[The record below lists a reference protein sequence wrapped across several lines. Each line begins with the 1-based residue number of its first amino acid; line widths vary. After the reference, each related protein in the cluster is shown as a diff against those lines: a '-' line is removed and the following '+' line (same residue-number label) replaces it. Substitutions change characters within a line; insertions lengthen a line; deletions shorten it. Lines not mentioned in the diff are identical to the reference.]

1 MSYKKFYSLFF
12 ILAFFFSNAF
22 AASSFWHK
30 NESNG
35 AEVRLI
41 ASFFFDANG
50 QEQLI
55 AGLHFKIKKGWKIY
69 GADSIGIGM
78 PPSINNESSK
88 IVKDIKIIWP
98 EALKKQ
104 EEIGYEVVKYDVY
117 ENEVILPIEV
127 NLQNSSQETELK
139 FSLDYGLCNEIC
151 IPASEN
157 FNLKV
162 DKEQDLEVLNLIQKF
177 YPNKIINFK
186 EQSFQNLSKSVGNIA
201 LISAVFFAILG
212 GAILNVM
219 PCVLPVIS
227 IKLLSILNNSRA
239 TRKRI
244 KFAFL
249 STFLGIIFCFFIF
262 AIIAVFLKLTG
273 NSLGWGLQ
281 FQNPYFLLFLI
292 LVLVLLTG
300 NLLGVFEV
308 NFSSFVVNVLNKK
321 ISKSTK
327 GKNIFIPNFLSGIL
341 AVLLA
346 TPCSAPFLGSAISFA
361 LSADLLAI
369 FVIFLSIGFGFALP
383 YLVLFFMPRAVYFLP
398 KPGKWMYVVKKLMA
412 LFLVITVLWLTYV
425 LNHNIGLL
433 PAVIVTSLSIL
444 LLATIE
450 IKSKIL
456 RFLTIF
462 FIIATS
468 IAIPSIGAN
477 QMAKKRLLVSNK
489 NWIKFDEKL
498 LHQMVNDGKV
508 VVVDVTADWCLTCK
522 LNKKRVLEDPKVVK
536 KLTQNNFVAMR
547 GDITKPDK
555 EIIDFL
561 RSHNRFAIPFNVV
574 YGPNAKSG
582 IVTKEILDKKEFLTI
597 IDEASN

>member
-1 MSYKKFYSLFF
+1 MSHKKFYTLFF
-12 ILAFFFSNAF
+12 LVSFFFSNAF
-22 AASSFWHK
+22 AASSLWHK

-41 ASFFFDANG
+41 SSFFFDANG
-50 QEQLI
+50 QGKLI

-69 GADSIGIGM
+69 GADSVGIGM
-78 PPSINNESSK
+78 PPSITNESSEV
-88 IVKDIKIIWP
+88 VKDIKIIWP
-98 EALKKQ
+98 EAVKKQ
-104 EEIGYEVVKYDVY
+104 EEIGDEIIKYDVY

-127 NLQNSSQETELK
+127 NLQDYSQETELK
-139 FSLDYGLCNEIC
+139 FSVDYGLCSDIC
-151 IPASEN
+151 IPASEK
-157 FNLKV
+157 FDLKV
-162 DKEQDLEVLNLIQKF
+162 DKEQDFEVLNSIQKF
-177 YPNKIINFK
+177 YPNRISNLE
-186 EQSFQNLSKSVGNIA
+186 EQGFQNSSKSVVNIA
-201 LISAVFFAILG
+201 LISAVFFAIIG

-219 PCVLPVIS
+219 PCVLPVLS

-249 STFLGIIFCFFIF
+249 ATFLGIIFCFFIF
-262 AIIAVFLKLTG
+262 ALIAVFLKVTG

-300 NLLGVFEV
+300 NLLGVFEINLSV
-308 NFSSFVVNVLNKK
+308 FVANLLNKK
-321 ISKSTK
+321 ISNSTK

-361 LSADLLAI
+361 LSANILAI
-369 FVIFLSIGFGFALP
+369 FAIFLSIGFGFALP
-383 YLVLFFMPRAVYFLP
+383 YVVLFFTPRAVYFLP
-398 KPGKWMYVVKKLMA
+398 RPGKWMYAVKKLMA

-425 LNHNIGLL
+425 LNHNIGLM

-444 LLATIE
+444 LLAAIE
-450 IKSKIL
+450 IRSKIL
-456 RFLTIF
+456 KFLTIF

-468 IAIPSIGAN
+468 LAIPSIGAG

-498 LHQMVNDGKV
+498 LYQMVSEGKV

-536 KLTQNNFVAMR
+536 KLTQNNVVAMR

-555 EIIDFL
+555 EIVDFL
-561 RSHNRFAIPFNVV
+561 KSHNRFAIPFNVV
-574 YGPNAKSG
+574 YGSNAKNG
-582 IVTKEILDKKEFLTI
+582 IVTKEILDKKELLKI
-597 IDEASN
+597 IDEASQ